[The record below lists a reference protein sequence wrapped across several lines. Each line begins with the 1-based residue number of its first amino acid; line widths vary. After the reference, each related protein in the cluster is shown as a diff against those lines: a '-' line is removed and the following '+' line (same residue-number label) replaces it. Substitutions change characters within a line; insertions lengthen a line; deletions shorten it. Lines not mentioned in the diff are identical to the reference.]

1 MGSGT
6 SRGKKV
12 APACVIREVRMNK
25 GGGAGVH
32 PSQKGRGPCSRHKVQ
47 PESRSEG
54 PHSDN
59 DTDGPSARK
68 TSPRRTFIRPK
79 TYALCPFSGGDT
91 EDEAS
96 CSPRVP
102 RSVPRDQNK
111 SDCVFTPRKQPALA
125 DFTQRH
131 PSTQMLSAGGTFL
144 EIVPTCDKQRPSGG
158 SSLPMPLILYD
169 GSEEELMDT
178 IEREFN

>member
-12 APACVIREVRMNK
+12 APACVTREVRMDE
-25 GGGAGVH
+25 GGGAGVR
-32 PSQKGRGPCSRHKVQ
+32 PSQKARGPCSQHTVQ
-47 PESRSEG
+47 PES
-54 PHSDN
+54 HS
-59 DTDGPSARK
+59 DTDGHSVGK
-68 TSPRRTFIRPK
+68 TSPRRTFIRSK

-91 EDEAS
+91 EDEDS

-102 RSVPRDQNK
+102 RSAPRDQNK
-111 SDCVFTPRKQPALA
+111 RSDCVFTPRKQQTLA
-125 DFTQRH
+125 DFTQPH
-131 PSTQMLSAGGTFL
+131 MLSAGGKFL
-144 EIVPTCDKQRPSGG
+144 ESVPTCDKQRPSGG
-158 SSLPMPLILYD
+158 PSLPMPLILYD